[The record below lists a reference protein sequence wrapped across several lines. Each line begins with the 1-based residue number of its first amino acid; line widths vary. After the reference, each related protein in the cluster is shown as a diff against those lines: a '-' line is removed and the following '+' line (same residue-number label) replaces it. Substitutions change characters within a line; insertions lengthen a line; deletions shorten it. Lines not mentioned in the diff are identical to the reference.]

1 MHDRLFAN
9 QQALRPEDMP
19 KHAEALGLDGP
30 AFQQCLESGKYAA
43 KVRKDI
49 GDGQSAGVQ
58 GTPTFFLGLTEPNS
72 TKVKA
77 VRVLRGAQGYSA
89 FQAAIDSLLESSK

>member
-9 QQALRPEDMP
+9 QQALRPEDLP
-19 KHAEALGLDGP
+19 KHAEALGVDGP
-30 AFQQCLESGKYAA
+30 TFQQCLESGKYAA
-43 KVRKDI
+43 QVRKDV
-49 GDGQSAGVQ
+49 GEGQKAGVT

-77 VRVLRGAQGYSA
+77 ARVLKGAQGYTA
-89 FQAAIDSLLESSK
+89 FQAAIDDLLSQK